1 MRKFTNK
8 QAAKIEQWLDEAFN
22 DGYKAAEL
30 DAKFLFTAE
39 AKEAFEDCLQYA
51 ELDAKELADSLF
63 TAEANMKRA
72 EAEFNKRDQPIEQR
86 VQEQLGH
93 PLYGRGDVEALSY
106 GTPDELY
113 TIWGVHDDN

>member
-8 QAAKIEQWLDEAFN
+8 QADKIEQWLDEAFN

-39 AKEAFEDCLQYA
+39 ANL
-51 ELDAKELADSLF
+51 
-63 TAEANMKRA
+63 KRA
-72 EAEFNKRDQPIEQR
+72 EAEFNKRDQPVEQR

-93 PLYGRGDVEALSY
+93 PLYGRSPAQVALGY

-113 TIWGVHDDN
+113 TFWGMRYDH